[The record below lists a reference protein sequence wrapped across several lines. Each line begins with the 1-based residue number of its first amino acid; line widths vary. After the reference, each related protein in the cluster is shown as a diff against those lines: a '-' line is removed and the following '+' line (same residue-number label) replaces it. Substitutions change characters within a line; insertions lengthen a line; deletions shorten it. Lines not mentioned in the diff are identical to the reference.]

1 MKTKNIFQ
9 TALSMTAVLIMT
21 ACSSNDLNS
30 LQGPATTIPY
40 TVTVNGGNATTRAT
54 VENDHKTLHF
64 AAGDKLYVTGTNIS
78 GVLVIASGTGTASAT
93 FSGNLNYTG
102 SGSPASDLSLTAS
115 LVSAQQTDGTEV
127 SINPTTN
134 AVTVNYPTT
143 AYCTDVAT
151 AVQKYSNLQGTSTFG
166 KKSFTLSQQTAFLDF
181 VITLSGSTTSGTSYS
196 AVVSNGGSALCT
208 ANVTPTTENNKVVA
222 KFVLPVA
229 ANTSLSS
236 ANVKLGDNSPVS
248 FGNGVTLEGK
258 VYYVKET
265 ASVPS
270 AAITTAPTA
279 TTGDII
285 AGSTTAL
292 VAAGTASGGTMM
304 YKVTTANTK
313 PTSTEGFS
321 ATVPTAE
328 PLAAGTYY
336 VWYYAKADDSH
347 IDSEISA
354 SGIEVTVKAPVIVD
368 LSSLSANYTAKNNEV
383 LTGKLMNNV
392 KISIADGASVTLDNV
407 TIDIS
412 GSSYTTNWKWAG
424 ITCEGNATIILKDG
438 STNTVKAFHED
449 YPGIRVVSGKTLTIK
464 GETAGT
470 GELIA
475 EACAYSSERIL
486 SMGAGIGG
494 GFGVSCGYIS
504 IQGGI
509 ITAVAYDRAAGIGSG
524 PQSGCSGI
532 TISGGIVNATGGN
545 KAAGIGTGLG
555 GGCNDITITTGV
567 TKVTAT
573 KGSDAINSIGAGY
586 LQSKCG
592 TVTIGGTV
600 YWNGSAYV
608 GTGESYLTNSPLI
621 YQP

>member
-1 MKTKNIFQ
+1 
-9 TALSMTAVLIMT
+9 MTAVLIMT

-115 LVSAQQTDGTEV
+115 LVSAQQTVGKEV
-127 SINPTTN
+127 NVN
-134 AVTVNYPTT
+134 EAGVVTLNYPTT
-143 AYCTDVAT
+143 AYCADVAT
-151 AVQKYSNLQGTSTFG
+151 AVQQYSDLKGTSTYG
-166 KKSFTLSQQTAFLDF
+166 NRTFTLSQQTAFLDF
-181 VITLSGSTTSGTSYS
+181 VITLSGTTTSGTSCS
-196 AVVSNGGSALCT
+196 AVVSNGGSILCT
-208 ANVTPTTENNKVVA
+208 ANVTPATENNKVVA

-248 FGNGVTLEGK
+248 FGEGETLEGK

-270 AAITTAPTA
+270 ATVTTAPTA

-354 SGIEVTVKAPVIVD
+354 SGVEVTVKAVPAPPVIVD

-392 KISIADGASVTLDNV
+392 KISIADGATVTLDNV

-475 EACAYSSERIL
+475 EACAYSSSPNLNR
-486 SMGAGIGG
+486 GAGIGG
-494 GFGVSCGYIS
+494 GYFLSCGNIS

-532 TISGGIVNATGGN
+532 TISGGIVNATGG
-545 KAAGIGTGLG
+545 KRAAGIGTGSG
-555 GGCNDITITTGV
+555 GKCNDITITTGV

-586 LQSKCG
+586 LESKCG